1 MSYLVSARK
10 YRPTKFDNV
19 VGQKH
24 VTTTLKNAIK
34 NNKIGH
40 AYLFCGPRGVGK
52 TTCARI
58 FASTVNENSNSQYN
72 IFELDAASN
81 NGVEHIR
88 NLIEQ
93 IKVPPQVGRYKVYI
107 IDEVHMLSDA
117 AFNAFLKTLE
127 EPPKH
132 SIFILAT
139 TEKNKLIPTILS
151 RCQIFDFKKISNEDI
166 SEYLKLIA
174 NHKEIN
180 VCNKTLEIIANKADG
195 SLRDALSI
203 FDKISSHFEENW
215 NYNDALRLMSTLD
228 SSFSSELTRSILDN
242 DISNCI
248 LQIDRVIS
256 EGYNPK
262 EILKN
267 TTSHFRNLIL
277 AKDAS
282 TFGLINERTDL
293 KNIIKEQSDSISKN
307 KIIDSLVCLD
317 KCSQQ
322 LRNSINKRFD
332 VELCVLKLCAMNSD
346 EKKKI
351 IEKSNTKELNPN
363 NQKKTDILKEQEFDN
378 NPIATK
384 DKKDEK
390 NLQAELTENKII
402 KTDKSIENFQPS
414 VESEIISISEELN
427 QNTKLVEKIETN
439 KKSDDWT
446 EQELLDQWKS
456 FIKTLMSQ
464 KKTSAYNVFQRTT
477 PKKNNNVVEIEF
489 YSLSEKFE
497 FEELKSNL
505 LEYLRLRLSNSELEI
520 SLIAKIQEG
529 NDVAITKKDKYELL
543 LTKNKKLS
551 KLIDKLELN
560 SI

>member
-40 AYLFCGPRGVGK
+40 AYLFCGPRGIGK

-58 FASTVNENSNSQYN
+58 FASTVNDNSNSQYN

-151 RCQIFDFKKISNEDI
+151 RCQIFDFKKISDEDI
-166 SEYLKLIA
+166 SDYLKLIA

-180 VCNKTLEIIANKADG
+180 VCNKTLDIIANKADG

-203 FDKISSHFEENW
+203 FDRISSHFEENW

-248 LQIDRVIS
+248 LQIDGVIS
-256 EGYNPK
+256 EGFNPK

-267 TTSHFRNLIL
+267 TISYFRNLIL

-293 KNIIKEQSDSISKN
+293 KNIIKDQSEAISKN
-307 KIIDSLVCLD
+307 KILDSLVCLD
-317 KCSQQ
+317 ESSQQ
-322 LRNSINKRFD
+322 LRYSINKRFV

-346 EKKKI
+346 QKKKV
-351 IEKSNTKELNPN
+351 IEKLNTEEVVEED
-363 NQKKTDILKEQEFDN
+363 QKKN
-378 NPIATK
+378 
-384 DKKDEK
+384 
-390 NLQAELTENKII
+390 
-402 KTDKSIENFQPS
+402 
-414 VESEIISISEELN
+414 
-427 QNTKLVEKIETN
+427 
-439 KKSDDWT
+439 
-446 EQELLDQWKS
+446 
-456 FIKTLMSQ
+456 
-464 KKTSAYNVFQRTT
+464 
-477 PKKNNNVVEIEF
+477 
-489 YSLSEKFE
+489 
-497 FEELKSNL
+497 
-505 LEYLRLRLSNSELEI
+505 
-520 SLIAKIQEG
+520 
-529 NDVAITKKDKYELL
+529 
-543 LTKNKKLS
+543 
-551 KLIDKLELN
+551 
-560 SI
+560 

>member
-1 MSYLVSARK
+1 
-10 YRPTKFDNV
+10 
-19 VGQKH
+19 
-24 VTTTLKNAIK
+24 
-34 NNKIGH
+34 
-40 AYLFCGPRGVGK
+40 
-52 TTCARI
+52 
-58 FASTVNENSNSQYN
+58 
-72 IFELDAASN
+72 
-81 NGVEHIR
+81 
-88 NLIEQ
+88 
-93 IKVPPQVGRYKVYI
+93 
-107 IDEVHMLSDA
+107 MLSDA

-267 TTSHFRNLIL
+267 TISHFRNLIL

-282 TFGLINERTDL
+282 TFGLINEGTDL
-293 KNIIKEQSDSISKN
+293 KNIIKEQSDSVSKN

-346 EKKKI
+346 QKKKI

-363 NQKKTDILKEQEFDN
+363 NQKKTDILKQQEFDN
-378 NPIATK
+378 NPITTK

-390 NLQAELTENKII
+390 NLQAELTENKITENKII
-402 KTDKSIENFQPS
+402 KADKSIENFQPS

-439 KKSDDWT
+439 KNSHDWT

-464 KKTSAYNVFQRTT
+464 KKTSAYNVFQRTI

-520 SLIAKIQEG
+520 SLIAKIQAG

>member
-1 MSYLVSARK
+1 M
-10 YRPTKFDNV
+10 
-19 VGQKH
+19 
-24 VTTTLKNAIK
+24 
-34 NNKIGH
+34 
-40 AYLFCGPRGVGK
+40 
-52 TTCARI
+52 
-58 FASTVNENSNSQYN
+58 
-72 IFELDAASN
+72 
-81 NGVEHIR
+81 
-88 NLIEQ
+88 
-93 IKVPPQVGRYKVYI
+93 
-107 IDEVHMLSDA
+107 
-117 AFNAFLKTLE
+117 
-127 EPPKH
+127 
-132 SIFILAT
+132 AT

-228 SSFSSELTRSILDN
+228 SSFSSELTKSILDN

-346 EKKKI
+346 KKK
-351 IEKSNTKELNPN
+351 K
-363 NQKKTDILKEQEFDN
+363 
-378 NPIATK
+378 
-384 DKKDEK
+384 
-390 NLQAELTENKII
+390 
-402 KTDKSIENFQPS
+402 
-414 VESEIISISEELN
+414 
-427 QNTKLVEKIETN
+427 
-439 KKSDDWT
+439 
-446 EQELLDQWKS
+446 
-456 FIKTLMSQ
+456 
-464 KKTSAYNVFQRTT
+464 
-477 PKKNNNVVEIEF
+477 
-489 YSLSEKFE
+489 
-497 FEELKSNL
+497 
-505 LEYLRLRLSNSELEI
+505 
-520 SLIAKIQEG
+520 
-529 NDVAITKKDKYELL
+529 
-543 LTKNKKLS
+543 
-551 KLIDKLELN
+551 
-560 SI
+560 

>member
-215 NYNDALRLMSTLD
+215 NYKDALRLMSTLD

-267 TTSHFRNLIL
+267 TISHFRNLIL

-293 KNIIKEQSDSISKN
+293 KNIIKEQSDSTSKN

-332 VELCVLKLCAMNSD
+332 VELCVLKLCAINSD
-346 EKKKI
+346 QKKKI
-351 IEKSNTKELNPN
+351 IEESNTKELNPN
-363 NQKKTDILKEQEFDN
+363 DQKKTDILKEQGLDN
-378 NPIATK
+378 NQITTK

-390 NLQAELTENKII
+390 SLQTELTENRINENKII
-402 KTDKSIENFQPS
+402 KTDESIENFQPS
-414 VESEIISISEELN
+414 VESEIISISEEFM
-427 QNTKLVEKIETN
+427 I
-439 KKSDDWT
+439 
-446 EQELLDQWKS
+446 
-456 FIKTLMSQ
+456 
-464 KKTSAYNVFQRTT
+464 
-477 PKKNNNVVEIEF
+477 
-489 YSLSEKFE
+489 
-497 FEELKSNL
+497 
-505 LEYLRLRLSNSELEI
+505 
-520 SLIAKIQEG
+520 
-529 NDVAITKKDKYELL
+529 
-543 LTKNKKLS
+543 
-551 KLIDKLELN
+551 
-560 SI
+560 